1 MHDKWLNLESKT
13 HIKYIWHKMCVFLNP
28 GRVQQSLQ
36 MDESQVGFYCNA
48 GQRAVQVGHMC
59 FTKNIGEYLW
69 FIMEQSKN
77 GSHSLMIAWI
87 IWTCTHRRASHKTF
101 SQDSQRT

>member
-1 MHDKWLNLESKT
+1 MVFLIDYNKLHEKLLYLESKT

-48 GQRAVQVGHMC
+48 GQRAVQVGHTC
-59 FTKNIGEYLW
+59 FT
-69 FIMEQSKN
+69 
-77 GSHSLMIAWI
+77 
-87 IWTCTHRRASHKTF
+87 
-101 SQDSQRT
+101 